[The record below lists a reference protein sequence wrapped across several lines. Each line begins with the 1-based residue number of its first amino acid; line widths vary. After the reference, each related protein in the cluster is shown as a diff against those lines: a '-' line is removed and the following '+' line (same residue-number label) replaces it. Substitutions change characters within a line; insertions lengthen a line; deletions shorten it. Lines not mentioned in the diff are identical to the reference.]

1 MPSPPPKALETYT
14 IEFEIIT
21 TFTKIDGN
29 GGNAVGNPPFIC
41 IYRNRGCGAY
51 LNQKYGYFGSYFN
64 GSGHPSFMSKTFIS
78 DGKPHKIVMTIPRK
92 YDAYY
97 YIDGNFIYHL
107 NTEGYYWKDRDD
119 NTIYGYEKP
128 SYINF
133 SIYI

>member
-1 MPSPPPKALETYT
+1 
-14 IEFEIIT
+14 
-21 TFTKIDGN
+21 
-29 GGNAVGNPPFIC
+29 
-41 IYRNRGCGAY
+41 
-51 LNQKYGYFGSYFN
+51 
-64 GSGHPSFMSKTFIS
+64 MSKTFIS

-133 SIYI
+133 SIYIYSKLAFMDFRIDYLRLVDRVLDPKEFFNPIPYTAIYYFPIFSYYTNKITIFT